1 MSSEQKYLA
10 ALAARAKQILEEDQ
24 EEKPKAKSKGKKEMS
39 EETKARVLENL
50 KKGREKAYEVR
61 AQKNEIKKKQKEEK
75 DKEFEELKKKYNI
88 GKEKPK
94 VEEEKPKRER
104 ATDIP
109 PYKEENDKKPDNDS
123 LVEKSKPIDIP
134 KPKIEEKPTEIIQ
147 NSVPIEIPKPEKEFY
162 IPRLKYIKKHG
173 LYF

>member
-10 ALAARAKQILEEDQ
+10 ALAARAKQILDQEE

-75 DKEFEELKKKYNI
+75 DKEFEEMKKKYNI
-88 GKEKPK
+88 GTEKPK

-109 PYKEENDKKPDNDS
+109 PYKEETDKETDNVS

-134 KPKIEEKPTEIIQ
+134 KIEIKEEKKEIIIQ
-147 NSVPIEIPKPEKEFY
+147 NSVPTINKP
-162 IPRLKYIKKHG
+162 KYIKYDLKFIKKYG
-173 LYF
+173 SLYN

>member
-10 ALAARAKQILEEDQ
+10 ALAARAKQILDQEE

-75 DKEFEELKKKYNI
+75 DKEFEEMKKKYNI
-88 GKEKPK
+88 GTEKPK

-104 ATDIP
+104 ATDIQ
-109 PYKEENDKKPDNDS
+109 PYKEENDKQTDNVS

-134 KPKIEEKPTEIIQ
+134 KPEIKEEKKEIIIQ
-147 NSVPIEIPKPEKEFY
+147 NSIPTINKPRYFKPTMAFVKRY
-162 IPRLKYIKKHG
+162 G
-173 LYF
+173 SLYN

>member
-10 ALAARAKQILEEDQ
+10 ALAARAKKILEEE
-24 EEKPKAKSKGKKEMS
+24 EEKPKAKAKGSKKEMS

-75 DKEFEELKKKYNI
+75 DKEFEEMKKKYNI
-88 GKEKPK
+88 GTEKPK

-104 ATDIP
+104 ATDIQ
-109 PYKEENDKKPDNDS
+109 PYKEENDKKTDNDS

-134 KPKIEEKPTEIIQ
+134 KQEIKEEKPAEIIQ
-147 NSVPIEIPKPEKEFY
+147 NSVPKIIEKEFY
-162 IPRLKYIKKHG
+162 IPKMKYIKKHG

>member
-1 MSSEQKYLA
+1 MSSEQKYLQ
-10 ALAARAKQILEEDQ
+10 ALAARAKQILEEE
-24 EEKPKAKSKGKKEMS
+24 EEKPKAKAKGSKKEMS

-61 AQKNEIKKKQKEEK
+61 AQKNEIKKKEKEQK
-75 DKEFEELKKKYNI
+75 DKEFEEMKKKYNI
-88 GKEKPK
+88 GTEKPK

-109 PYKEENDKKPDNDS
+109 PYKEENDKETDNVS

-134 KPKIEEKPTEIIQ
+134 KVEIKEEKKEIIIQ
-147 NSVPIEIPKPEKEFY
+147 NSVPTINKP
-162 IPRLKYIKKHG
+162 KYIKYDLKFIKKYG
-173 LYF
+173 SLYN